1 MTTTAID
8 TIRPLFVTGLR
19 NAHALENEAL
29 SIMNRQID
37 RLENYPDMLARLRE
51 HRQETEIQQDRLEQI
66 LEQLGEDH
74 SSFKD
79 AAASVMGSMA
89 ALGHAVAGD
98 EVLKNT
104 FADLAFESYEIAS
117 YTSLITLAKAGG
129 FNAAVPLLEETL
141 REEMAMASWIGENVP
156 NVTQR
161 YIALENAG
169 GRGKR

>member
-1 MTTTAID
+1 MAMTATD

-29 SIMNRQID
+29 SIMNRQIE
-37 RLENYPDMLARLRE
+37 RLEDYPDMLARLRQH
-51 HRQETEIQQDRLEQI
+51 HRETETQQKRIEQI
-66 LEQLGEDH
+66 LEQLDEDH

-89 ALGHAVAGD
+89 ALGHTVSGD

-141 REEMAMASWIGENVP
+141 REENAMAAWIGENVP

-161 YIALENAG
+161 YIALEEAG